1 MTELET
7 ILGLEIPEDLLEL
20 ALSHPSAVGE
30 GLERTLE
37 SNQRL
42 EFLGDALVG
51 AVVAAYFYKAEPN
64 LPEGQLT
71 NRKIAA
77 VRREAL
83 GAAAQRLDLGR
94 FLRFGRGEGVAGG
107 AARLS
112 NLSDA
117 FEALI
122 GAIYLAH
129 GWETAQSFVLKNL
142 APELSRDPET
152 LVPFKNR
159 LQELTQAIGLG
170 TPRYQSASMSAK
182 VHQFSSQVLL
192 LDEVRGRGQG
202 TSKKAAEEEA
212 AKMALDALLESS
224 RRNAESQRL

>member
-1 MTELET
+1 MQELT
-7 ILGLEIPEDLLEL
+7 AILGVEMPEELLQL

-30 GLERTLE
+30 GLERTLQ

-51 AVVAAYFYKAEPN
+51 AIVAEYFYRNEPN

-83 GAAAQRLDLGR
+83 AAAGQRLELGR
-94 FLRFGRGEGVAGG
+94 FLRFGRGEGSAGG
-107 AARLS
+107 ATRPS

-117 FEALI
+117 FEAVT
-122 GAIYLAH
+122 GAVFLAH
-129 GWETAQSFVLKNL
+129 GFETARDFVLKSL
-142 APELSRDPET
+142 APELARDPAT
-152 LVPFKNR
+152 LVPYKNR
-159 LQELTQAIGLG
+159 LQELTQSIGLG
-170 TPRYQSASMSAK
+170 TPRYLTGATGSKGQT
-182 VHQFSSQVLL
+182 FSSEVLL

-202 TSKKAAEEEA
+202 GSKKAAEEEA
-212 AKMALDALLESS
+212 AKVALEELLASS
-224 RRNAESQRL
+224 QE

>member
-7 ILGLEIPEDLLEL
+7 LLGLEIPPELLQL

-30 GLERTLE
+30 GLERTLQ

-51 AVVAAYFYKAEPN
+51 AFVAAHFYQSEPN

-83 GAAAQRLDLGR
+83 GEAARRLELGR
-94 FLRFGRGEGVAGG
+94 FLRFGRGEDVAGG
-107 AARLS
+107 ADRLS

-117 FEALI
+117 FEALT
-122 GAIYLAH
+122 GAIFLAH
-129 GWETAQSFVLKNL
+129 GWETARDFVVKNL
-142 APELSRDPET
+142 APELARDPAT

-159 LQELTQAIGLG
+159 LQELTQSIGLG
-170 TPRYQSASMSAK
+170 TPKYQSAPIRAHS
-182 VHQFSSQVLL
+182 HQFTSQVLL
-192 LDEVRGRGQG
+192 LDQVRGRGQG
-202 TSKKAAEEEA
+202 SSKKAAEEEA
-212 AKMALDALLESS
+212 AKSALEAILASS
-224 RRNAESQRL
+224 RK

>member
-1 MTELET
+1 MEELT
-7 ILGLEIPEDLLEL
+7 AILGLEIPQELLAL

-30 GLERTLE
+30 GIERTLE

-51 AVVAAYFYKAEPN
+51 AIVAEYFYRNEPN
-64 LPEGQLT
+64 LPEGELT

-77 VRREAL
+77 VRRESLAS
-83 GAAAQRLDLGR
+83 AAQRLQLGR

-107 AARLS
+107 ATRPS

-117 FEALI
+117 FESVT

-129 GWETAQSFVLKNL
+129 GFETTRDFVLRSL
-142 APELSRDPET
+142 APELTRDPST
-152 LVPFKNR
+152 LVPYKNR
-159 LQELTQAIGLG
+159 LQELTQSIGLG
-170 TPRYQSASMSAK
+170 TPRYQTGAMSSK
-182 VHQFSSQVLL
+182 SNRFSSQVLL
-192 LDEVRGRGQG
+192 LDEVRGSGQG

-212 AKMALDALLESS
+212 AKVALEAILASS
-224 RRNAESQRL
+224 QA

>member
-1 MTELET
+1 MDELT
-7 ILGLEIPEDLLEL
+7 AILGLELPAELLQL
-20 ALSHPSAVGE
+20 ALSHPSSVGE
-30 GLERTLE
+30 GLERTLQ

-51 AVVAAYFYKAEPN
+51 AIVAEHFYRTEPN

-83 GAAAQRLDLGR
+83 AAAAQRLDLGR
-94 FLRFGRGEGVAGG
+94 FLRFGRGEDSAGG
-107 AARLS
+107 AHRPS

-117 FEALI
+117 FEALT
-122 GAIYLAH
+122 GAIFLAH
-129 GWETAQSFVLKNL
+129 GWETARDFVLQNL
-142 APELSRDPET
+142 APELARDPAT

-159 LQELTQAIGLG
+159 LQELTQSIGLG
-170 TPRYQSASMSAK
+170 TPRYQTGGAARG
-182 VHQFSSQVLL
+182 FSSQVLL

-202 TSKKAAEEEA
+202 ISKKAAEDEA
-212 AKMALDALLESS
+212 AKNALEAILESS
-224 RRNAESQRL
+224 RK

>member
-7 ILGLEIPEDLLEL
+7 ILGLEIPAELLDL

-51 AVVAAYFYKAEPN
+51 AIVAAYFYESEPN

-83 GAAAQRLDLGR
+83 GAAAQRLELGR
-94 FLRFGRGEGVAGG
+94 FLRFGRGEGIAGG
-107 AARLS
+107 ADRLS

-117 FEALI
+117 FEALA

-129 GWETAQSFVLKNL
+129 GWEIAREFVLKNL
-142 APELSRDPET
+142 APELARDPST
-152 LVPFKNR
+152 LVPFKNK

-170 TPRYQSASMSAK
+170 TPRYQTAAISAK
-182 VHQFSSQVLL
+182 SHRFSSQVML

-202 TSKKAAEEEA
+202 ASKKAAEEEA
-212 AKMALDALLESS
+212 AKTALEAILTSS
-224 RRNAESQRL
+224 QKN

>member
-1 MTELET
+1 MTEIET
-7 ILGLEIPEDLLEL
+7 LLGLEIPPELLEL
-20 ALSHPSAVGE
+20 AFSHPSAVGD
-30 GLERTLE
+30 GLERTLK

-51 AVVAAYFYKAEPN
+51 AIVAAHFYQSEPN
-64 LPEGQLT
+64 LPEGHLT

-83 GAAAQRLDLGR
+83 SEAARRLELGR
-94 FLRFGRGEGVAGG
+94 FLRFGRGEGSAGG
-107 AARLS
+107 ANRLS

-117 FEALI
+117 FEALT

-129 GWETAQSFVLKNL
+129 GWETARDFVLKSL
-142 APELSRDPET
+142 APELSRDPAT

-159 LQELTQAIGLG
+159 LQELTQSIGLG
-170 TPRYQSASMSAK
+170 TPKYQTAPISAK
-182 VHQFSSQVLL
+182 LHQFSSQVLL

-202 TSKKAAEEEA
+202 NSKKAAEEEA
-212 AKMALDALLESS
+212 AQAALAAILASP
-224 RRNAESQRL
+224 QK

>member
-7 ILGLEIPEDLLEL
+7 RLGLKIPAELLQL

-42 EFLGDALVG
+42 EFLGDALIRG
-51 AVVAAYFYKAEPN
+51 IVAEHFYRTEPN

-71 NRKIAA
+71 VRRIAA
-77 VRREAL
+77 ERREAL
-83 GAAAQRLDLGR
+83 GAAAVRLELGR
-94 FLRFGRGEGVAGG
+94 FLRFGRGEGSDGG
-107 AARLS
+107 AERLS

-117 FEALI
+117 FEALV
-122 GAIYLAH
+122 GAIFLAH
-129 GWETAQSFVLKNL
+129 NWETTRDFVLKQL
-142 APELSRDPET
+142 APELASDPQT

-159 LQELTQAIGLG
+159 LQELTQSIGLG
-170 TPRYQSASMSAK
+170 TPRYQTAPIRAHL
-182 VHQFSSQVLL
+182 HQFTSQVLL

-202 TSKKAAEEEA
+202 TSKKAAEEA
-212 AKMALDALLESS
+212 AAQAALAAILASS
-224 RRNAESQRL
+224 KPTT

>member
-7 ILGLEIPEDLLEL
+7 LLGLEIPPELLQL

-51 AVVAAYFYKAEPN
+51 AIVAAHFYQSEPN

-83 GAAAQRLDLGR
+83 GAAAARLELGR
-94 FLRFGRGEGVAGG
+94 FLRFGRGEDVAGG
-107 AARLS
+107 ANRLS

-117 FEALI
+117 FEALT

-129 GWETAQSFVLKNL
+129 GWETAREFVLKSL
-142 APELSRDPET
+142 APELSRDPAT

-159 LQELTQAIGLG
+159 LQELTQSIGLG
-170 TPRYQSASMSAK
+170 TPKYQTAPKGAK
-182 VHQFSSQVLL
+182 LHQFTSQVLL
-192 LDEVRGRGQG
+192 LDQVRGHGQG
-202 TSKKAAEEEA
+202 NSKKAAEEEA
-212 AKMALDALLESS
+212 AEAALAALLSS
-224 RRNAESQRL
+224 SQQGS

>member
-7 ILGLEIPEDLLEL
+7 LLGLEIPPELLQL

-30 GLERTLE
+30 GLERTLQ

-51 AVVAAYFYKAEPN
+51 AFVAAHFYQSEPN

-83 GAAAQRLDLGR
+83 GEAARRLELGR
-94 FLRFGRGEGVAGG
+94 FLRFGRGEDVAGG
-107 AARLS
+107 ADRLS

-117 FEALI
+117 FEALT
-122 GAIYLAH
+122 GAIFLAH
-129 GWETAQSFVLKNL
+129 GWETARDFVVKNL
-142 APELSRDPET
+142 APELARDPAT

-159 LQELTQAIGLG
+159 LQELTQSIGLG
-170 TPRYQSASMSAK
+170 TPKYQSAPIRAHS
-182 VHQFSSQVLL
+182 HQFTSQVLL
-192 LDEVRGRGQG
+192 LDQVRGRGQG
-202 TSKKAAEEEA
+202 SSKKAAEEEA
-212 AKMALDALLESS
+212 AKMALDAILASS
-224 RRNAESQRL
+224 RK

>member
-7 ILGLEIPEDLLEL
+7 RLGLEIPADLLAL

-30 GLERTLE
+30 GLERTLQ

-51 AVVAAYFYKAEPN
+51 AIVAAHFYENEPN

-83 GAAAQRLDLGR
+83 GAAASRLELGR
-94 FLRFGRGEGVAGG
+94 FLRFGRGEDVAGG
-107 AARLS
+107 ATRLS

-117 FEALI
+117 FEALT

-129 GWETAQSFVLKNL
+129 GWDVARDFVLKSL
-142 APELSRDPET
+142 APELARDPAT

-159 LQELTQAIGLG
+159 LQELTQSIGLG
-170 TPRYQSASMSAK
+170 TPRYQSAPISARA
-182 VHQFSSQVLL
+182 HQFTSQVLL

-202 TSKKAAEEEA
+202 GSKKAAEEAAAEA
-212 AKMALDALLESS
+212 ALNAILASS
-224 RRNAESQRL
+224 QK

>member
-1 MTELET
+1 MKELT
-7 ILGLEIPEDLLEL
+7 ALLGLEIPEDLLQL

-30 GLERTLE
+30 GLERTLQ

-51 AVVAAYFYKAEPN
+51 AIVAAHFYNSEPN

-83 GAAAQRLDLGR
+83 GAAAQRLELGR

-107 AARLS
+107 ATRLS

-117 FEALI
+117 FEALT

-129 GWETAQSFVLKNL
+129 GWDVARDFVLKNL

-170 TPRYQSASMSAK
+170 TPRYQTAPVSARA
-182 VHQFSSQVLL
+182 HQFTSQVLL

-202 TSKKAAEEEA
+202 ASKKAAEEEA
-212 AKMALDALLESS
+212 AKLALEAILASS
-224 RRNAESQRL
+224 QQ

>member
-7 ILGLEIPEDLLEL
+7 IIGLEIPEDLLQL

-30 GLERTLE
+30 GLERTLQ

-51 AVVAAYFYKAEPN
+51 AIVAAHFYDSEPN

-83 GAAAQRLDLGR
+83 GAAAQRLELGR

-107 AARLS
+107 AMRLS

-117 FEALI
+117 FEALS

-129 GWETAQSFVLKNL
+129 GWETARDFVLQNL
-142 APELSRDPET
+142 APELARDPNT

-170 TPRYQSASMSAK
+170 TPRYQTAPVSAK
-182 VHQFSSQVLL
+182 AHQFSSQVLL

-212 AKMALDALLESS
+212 AKLALEAIVAS
-224 RRNAESQRL
+224 SQR